1 MITAGL
7 YISFAFILG
16 LSIGSFLNVC
26 IHRIP
31 KELSILTPP
40 SSCPACE
47 KRIAWYDNIPII
59 SFIILKGKC
68 RNCGEKISWRY
79 PLVEAMSGIL
89 AALLIY
95 KFGPTMEF
103 AVLYFFCASLIVVSM
118 IDLQYQIIPNEISI
132 SGIILGFIYSFF
144 NPHLPWKASLL
155 GILVGGGILA
165 LIALIYYLL
174 MKSEG
179 MGGGDIK
186 LLAMI
191 GAFLGIGGVIFTL
204 VVGSIVGSV
213 LGIIVMLKDKGDS
226 KTRIPFGPF
235 ISLGA
240 VGYIF
245 FGGMLFDTYFGL
257 LW

>member
-1 MITAGL
+1 MIPTIF
-7 YISFAFILG
+7 YISSTFILG
-16 LSIGSFLNVC
+16 LLIGSFLNVC

-31 KELSILTPP
+31 KELSIINPP
-40 SSCPACE
+40 SSCPTCK
-47 KRIAWYDNIPII
+47 KRIAWYDNIPIL
-59 SFIILKGKC
+59 SFIILRGKC

-89 AALLIY
+89 AALLVY
-95 KFGPTMEF
+95 KFGPTVEF
-103 AVLYFFCASLIVVSM
+103 AVLYIFCASLIVISM

-144 NPHLPWKASLL
+144 SPVFTWQASLL

-165 LIALIYYLL
+165 LIALIYYFL

-191 GAFLGIGGVIFTL
+191 GAFLGVGGVVFTL
-204 VVGSIVGSV
+204 AIGSIVGSV
-213 LGIIVMLKDKGDS
+213 IGIILMLKDKGDS
-226 KTRIPFGPF
+226 KAKIPFGPF
-235 ISLGA
+235 LSLGA
-240 VGYIF
+240 LGYIF
-245 FGGMLFDTYFGL
+245 FGGLLFDTYLGL

>member
-1 MITAGL
+1 
-7 YISFAFILG
+7 
-16 LSIGSFLNVC
+16 V
-26 IHRIP
+26 
-31 KELSILTPP
+31 
-40 SSCPACE
+40 
-47 KRIAWYDNIPII
+47 
-59 SFIILKGKC
+59 
-68 RNCGEKISWRY
+68 
-79 PLVEAMSGIL
+79 
-89 AALLIY
+89 
-95 KFGPTMEF
+95 EF
-103 AVLYFFCASLIVVSM
+103 AVLYIFCASLIVISM

-144 NPHLPWKASLL
+144 NPHFPWKASLL

-165 LIALIYYLL
+165 LIALIYYFL

-213 LGIIVMLKDKGDS
+213 FGIILMLKDKGDS
-226 KTRIPFGPF
+226 KAKIPFGPF
-235 ISLGA
+235 LSLGA